1 MAIVS
6 GTSPIGGGDSQGAA
20 LFGAAAGGGGGIGL
34 VYMGDYP
41 SYQAPRGASA
51 QSRKNIAELSRIEA
65 SHRKSNQRWMTTT
78 DALTVYRDW
87 SAKQRS
93 DFVAK
98 GILTGLLKPG
108 DGVME
113 GAALWKKLVTEAGE
127 FGKAGHAISPND
139 ILKSYVDAAGGAGK
153 SAWRQMGGPFEINVQ
168 TGEKRYMGPGTYLGG
183 GKALQTDTRVDLTDP
198 DTARSIATKLFQD
211 MMGRDPGQGELA
223 AFADALHSAEQ
234 SSPVV
239 TAQTTQYDM
248 DTGQPLSTS
257 TSTSGGL
264 TAEARSLIG
273 ENQVK
278 GKKEYGVT
286 QAATTYQSAF
296 DQVIFG
302 GPQ

>member
-1 MAIVS
+1 MAIVA
-6 GTSPIGGGDSQGAA
+6 GKSPIGGSDSDGAS
-20 LFGAAAGGGGGIGL
+20 LFAAAAGGGGGLGM
-34 VYMGDYP
+34 VYMGMYP
-41 SYQAPRGASA
+41 SYRAPKGASA
-51 QSRKNIAELSRIEA
+51 QSRKNIAELSLIEA
-65 SHRKSNQRWMTTT
+65 GRGKSGQQWMTTN
-78 DALTVYRDW
+78 DALAVYRDW

-98 GILTGLLKPG
+98 GILSGLLKPG

-113 GAALWKKLVTEAGE
+113 GASLWKKLVTEAGE

-168 TGEKRYMGPGTYLGG
+168 TGEKRYMGPGTYLGN
-183 GKALQTDTRVDLTDP
+183 GKALQTDTRVDLSDP
-198 DTARSIATKLFQD
+198 DTARAIATKLFQD

-234 SSPVV
+234 NSPVV

-257 TSTSGGL
+257 TSTAGGL

-273 ENQVK
+273 ENQIK

-286 QAATTYQSAF
+286 QAATTYANAF
-296 DQVIFG
+296 EQAVFG